1 MSCEQNP
8 VIIRFWAELNSIRM
22 KKTYLL
28 GAISVLTL
36 ASLVAGYVGGSLA
49 RRGLHS
55 EWLQLSG
62 WGQDDLTPTN
72 WFASNG
78 NIRSAAR
85 LNAHMAGGT
94 GTAPDFVWASEQ
106 STSAVVYLKTTGTAA
121 QRSFNDWFFGDFFN
135 NQRQEAVVNSG
146 SGVIVS
152 ADGYIVT
159 NNHVVE
165 KASQV
170 EVVLTSKD
178 SYQAKIVGTDP
189 STDLALLKIEGN
201 RLPVITFA
209 NSNILKV
216 GEWVLAVGNPFNLT
230 STVTAGIVSAK
241 GRNLNLVNNLFPIES
256 FIQTDAA
263 INPGNSGGALVNTQ
277 GELVGI
283 NTAILSRTG
292 AYNGYGFAI
301 PSNIVQKVIR
311 DLREFGAVQRAFF
324 GADVVEIDARV
335 RKQAGL
341 TSNDGVMVGSMASY
355 GPARDAG
362 IKEGDVIKEFDGQA
376 IDSKSTFDELLS
388 YHRPGDEVSLVY
400 ERSGKRQSVQIKLTN
415 TEGGLGAVKSEKFY
429 STELGAHFE
438 TVSKLEKDRLGITG
452 GVKINQAGQGSLRR
466 MGLRDGLIIIQINRT
481 PITEIEQCID
491 LLRHSR
497 GQVTVEGV
505 DQNGRRSYFT
515 YFSY

>member
-1 MSCEQNP
+1 MKSNP
-8 VIIRFWAELNSIRM
+8 IQM
-22 KKTYLL
+22 KKTFLI
-28 GAISVLTL
+28 GAILAFMLL
-36 ASLVAGYVGGSLA
+36 ASVAGYIGGSLA
-49 RRGLHS
+49 QRRWQLN
-55 EWLQLSG
+55 WLKLG
-62 WGQDDLTPTN
+62 INEPTDGGAAP
-72 WFASNG
+72 WFAASEQIGSSSRRYNSILTG
-78 NIRSAAR
+78 AS
-85 LNAHMAGGT
+85 GT
-94 GTAPDFVWASEQ
+94 PPDFVLASEQ

-121 QRSFNDWFFGDFFN
+121 QRSFNDWFFGDFF

-170 EVVLTSKD
+170 EVVLTNKD
-178 SYQAKIVGTDP
+178 SYIAKIVGTDP
-189 STDLALLKIEGN
+189 STDLALLKIDGE
-201 RLPVITFA
+201 RLPVISFS
-209 NSNILKV
+209 NSNRLSV

-283 NTAILSRTG
+283 NTAIISRTG

-311 DLREFGAVQRAFF
+311 DLREFGSVQRAFF
-324 GADVVEIDARV
+324 GADVIEIDARV

-341 TSNDGVMVGSMASY
+341 TSNAGVMVGSMSSY
-355 GPARDAG
+355 GPAKDAG
-362 IKEGDVIKEFDGQA
+362 IKEGDVIIAFDGQT
-376 IDSKSTFDELLS
+376 IDGKSTFDELLS

-400 ERSGKRQSVQIKLTN
+400 ERSGKRQTVHIKLTN
-415 TEGGLGAVKSEKFY
+415 TEGGLGAVQSEKYF
-429 STELGAHFE
+429 SAELGAHFE
-438 TVSKLEKDRLGITG
+438 TVSKLEKDRLGISG
-452 GVKINQAGQGSLRR
+452 GVKISQAGQGSLRR
-466 MGLRDGLIIIQINRT
+466 MGLRDGLIIVQINRT
-481 PITEIEQCID
+481 PITEIDQCID
-491 LLRHSR
+491 LLKHSR

-505 DQNGRRSYFT
+505 DQGGRRSYFT

>member
-1 MSCEQNP
+1 
-8 VIIRFWAELNSIRM
+8 M
-22 KKTYLL
+22 KKTFLI
-28 GAISVLTL
+28 GAILAMTLL
-36 ASLVAGYVGGSLA
+36 ASIAGYVGGSLA
-49 RRGLHS
+49 QRPWHADWLRFGVDEPSSFATTSWLAADRGGL
-55 EWLQLSG
+55 
-62 WGQDDLTPTN
+62 
-72 WFASNG
+72 
-78 NIRSAAR
+78 AAR
-85 LNAHMAGGT
+85 GNSSLWAGASGT
-94 GTAPDFVWASEQ
+94 PPDFVLASEQ

-135 NQRQEAVVNSG
+135 QRQEAVVNSG

-152 ADGYIVT
+152 SDGYIVT

-170 EVVLTSKD
+170 EVVLTNKD
-178 SYQAKIVGTDP
+178 SYMAKIVGTDP
-189 STDLALLKIEGN
+189 STDLALLKIEGD
-201 RLPVITFA
+201 RLPVITFT
-209 NSNILKV
+209 NSNRLKV

-283 NTAILSRTG
+283 NTAIISRTG

-311 DLREFGAVQRAFF
+311 DLREFGSVQRAFL
-324 GADVVEIDARV
+324 GADVIEIDARV

-341 TSNDGVMVGSMASY
+341 TSNAGVMVGTLAGY

-362 IKEGDVIKEFDGQA
+362 IKEGDVIKEFDGQV

-388 YHRPGDEVSLVY
+388 YHRPGDEVALVY
-400 ERSGKRQSVQIKLTN
+400 ERSGKRQTVQIKLTN

-429 STELGAHFE
+429 SAELGAHFE
-438 TVSKLEKDRLGITG
+438 TVSKLEKDRLGIAG
-452 GVKINQAGQGSLRR
+452 GVKISQVGQGSLRR

-481 PITEIEQCID
+481 PVTEIEQCID

-505 DQNGRRSYFT
+505 DQSGRKSYFT

>member
-1 MSCEQNP
+1 MN
-8 VIIRFWAELNSIRM
+8 
-22 KKTYLL
+22 KTYLIL
-28 GAISVLTL
+28 SSIAITIL
-36 ASLVAGYVGGSLA
+36 ASLAGYLGGIMA
-49 RRGLHS
+49 QRKG
-55 EWLQLSG
+55 EMDWLKLSMEEPANSNYNT
-62 WGQDDLTPTN
+62 WLTSGRN
-72 WFASNG
+72 EA
-78 NIRSAAR
+78 SAAHFST
-85 LNAHMAGGT
+85 LLAGGT
-94 GTAPDFVWASEQ
+94 GTLPDFVLASEQ

-121 QRSFNDWFFGDFFN
+121 QRSFNDWFFGDFF

-170 EVVLTSKD
+170 EVVLTNKD
-178 SYQAKIVGTDP
+178 SYTAKIVGTDP
-189 STDLALLKIEGN
+189 STDLALLKIEGD

-209 NSNILKV
+209 NSNRLKV

-283 NTAILSRTG
+283 NTAIISRTG
-292 AYNGYGFAI
+292 AYNGYGFAV

-311 DLREFGAVQRAFF
+311 DLREFGTVQRAFL
-324 GADVVEIDARV
+324 GADVIEIDARV

-341 TSNDGVMVGSMASY
+341 TSNAGVMVGSMASY
-355 GPARDAG
+355 GPARGVG
-362 IKEGDVIKEFDGQA
+362 IQEGDVIKEFDGQI

-415 TEGGLGAVKSEKFY
+415 TEGGMGAVKSEKYY
-429 STELGAHFE
+429 SAELGAHFE
-438 TVSKLEKDRLGITG
+438 TVSKLEKDRLGIGG
-452 GVKINQAGQGSLRR
+452 GVKISQAGQGSLRR
-466 MGLRDGLIIIQINRT
+466 MGLRDGLIITQINRT
-481 PITEIEQCID
+481 PVTEIEQCIE
-491 LLRHSR
+491 LLRFSR
-497 GQVTVEGV
+497 GQVTIEGV
-505 DQNGRRSYFT
+505 DQSGRKSYFT

>member
-1 MSCEQNP
+1 
-8 VIIRFWAELNSIRM
+8 M
-22 KKTYLL
+22 KKTFLI
-28 GAISVLTL
+28 GAILAFMVL
-36 ASLVAGYVGGSLA
+36 ASVAGYMGGSLA
-49 RRGLHS
+49 HRR
-55 EWLQLSG
+55 WQLNRLKLG
-62 WGQDDLTPTN
+62 IHEPTDVDATS
-72 WFASNG
+72 WFAASEQFGSSSRRYNSILTG
-78 NIRSAAR
+78 AS
-85 LNAHMAGGT
+85 GT
-94 GTAPDFVWASEQ
+94 PPDFVLASEQ

-121 QRSFNDWFFGDFFN
+121 QRSFNDWFFGDFF

-170 EVVLTSKD
+170 EVVLTNKD
-178 SYQAKIVGTDP
+178 SYIAKIVGTDP
-189 STDLALLKIEGN
+189 STDLALLKIDGE
-201 RLPVITFA
+201 RLPVISFS
-209 NSNILKV
+209 NSNRLSV

-283 NTAILSRTG
+283 NTAIISRTG

-311 DLREFGAVQRAFF
+311 DLREFGSVQRAFF
-324 GADVVEIDARV
+324 GADVIEIDARV

-341 TSNDGVMVGSMASY
+341 TSNAGVMVGSMSSY
-355 GPARDAG
+355 GPAKDAG
-362 IKEGDVIKEFDGQA
+362 IKEGDVIIAFDGQT
-376 IDSKSTFDELLS
+376 IDGKSTFDELLS

-400 ERSGKRQSVQIKLTN
+400 ERSGKRQTVPIKLTN
-415 TEGGLGAVKSEKFY
+415 TEGGLGAVKSEKYF
-429 STELGAHFE
+429 SAELGAHFE
-438 TVSKLEKDRLGITG
+438 TVSKLEKDRLGISG
-452 GVKINQAGQGSLRR
+452 GVKISQAGQGSLRR
-466 MGLRDGLIIIQINRT
+466 MGLRDGLIIVQINRT
-481 PITEIEQCID
+481 PVTEIEQCID
-491 LLRHSR
+491 LLKHSR

-505 DQNGRRSYFT
+505 DQSGRRSYFT

>member
-1 MSCEQNP
+1 
-8 VIIRFWAELNSIRM
+8 M
-22 KKTYLL
+22 KKAYYWF
-28 GAISVLTL
+28 GGLTAVAL
-36 ASLVAGYVGGSLA
+36 VSL
-49 RRGLHS
+49 
-55 EWLQLSG
+55 LSG
-62 WGQDDLTPTN
+62 FAGGWLAQRKGTIDRFPLNAPGRDAEGFPT
-72 WFASNG
+72 WFASAG
-78 NIRSAAR
+78 YYPMESRYDRR
-85 LNAHMAGGT
+85 LMAPGGSGGT
-94 GTAPDFVWASEQ
+94 TGAPDFVVACEQ

-135 NQRQEAVVNSG
+135 QRQEAVVNSG

-152 ADGYIVT
+152 QDGYIVT

-178 SYQAKIVGTDP
+178 SYTAKVVGTDP
-189 STDLALLKIEGN
+189 STDLALLKIEGE

-209 NSNILKV
+209 NSNRLKV

-263 INPGNSGGALVNTQ
+263 INPGNSGGALVNTL

-324 GADVVEIDARV
+324 GADMIEIDARV

-341 TSNDGVMVGSMASY
+341 ASNEGVMVGSMSSY

-362 IKEGDVIKEFDGQA
+362 IQEGDVIREFDGQV
-376 IDSKSTFDELLS
+376 IDSKSAFDELLS
-388 YHRPGDEVSLVY
+388 YHRPGDGVTLVY
-400 ERSGKRQSVQIKLTN
+400 ERAGKRQTVQVKLTN
-415 TEGGLGAVKSEKFY
+415 TEGGMGPVKSEKFY
-429 STELGAHFE
+429 SAELGAHFE
-438 TVSKLEKDRLGITG
+438 SVGKLEKDRLGITG
-452 GVKINQAGQGSLRR
+452 GVKISQIGQGNLRR
-466 MGLRDGLIIIQINRT
+466 MGLREGLIITQINRT
-481 PITEIEQCID
+481 PVTEIEQCMD

-497 GQVTVEGV
+497 GQVTVEGI
-505 DQNGRRSYFT
+505 DQNGRKSYFT